1 MLKWCIYCGCF
12 TFSLNPLWL
21 TWPRHF
27 QTHHANR
34 KYFQQKYSIIPRL
47 IGNIIQILDSLAFWR
62 GAWSLVPGRP
72 SLICHLN
79 TFHALAFWRLRTRW
93 SLKLGSRSFVP
104 RPLPNPLQTGG
115 SSKHHQFTTGNCST
129 LLLSTLQ
136 YIANLVL
143 HLRRPRVFPS
153 TVVWSAMRPK
163 NEGRLSCFILLRY
176 SLIGVYWNHLNV
188 HSTPNFVLRKD

>member
-1 MLKWCIYCGCF
+1 MVYL
-12 TFSLNPLWL
+12 LWL
-21 TWPRHF
+21 FYLLSKSALIDMTPSFTDTPH
-27 QTHHANR
+27 
-34 KYFQQKYSIIPRL
+34 QQKIFPTKIFNNSSPNWKYHSNTWFSGFL
-47 IGNIIQILDSLAFWR
+47 T
-62 GAWSLVPGRP
+62 WSMKLGSR
-72 SLICHLN
+72 STLSICHLN
-79 TFHALAFWRLRTRW
+79 TFHSLAFWRLRTRW

-104 RPLPNPLQTGG
+104 RPLPNPLQTGA

-163 NEGRLSCFILLRY
+163 NDGRLSCFILLRY